1 VLIKACINGARRPN
15 AHPALPTTPIT
26 LAWSAAAAVR
36 AGAGAIHFHVRGP
49 DLEQSLQPQDV
60 ARCMTAVRGAVGTV
74 PVGISTLLS
83 ILRDPGVRLATVS
96 KWTVLPD
103 FASVNFNEAGSP
115 DLAKLLIDKGVGVE
129 AGLFDRAAAETF
141 VKSGLATRCLRIL
154 LEPRGADVAAAV
166 RSADEMI
173 TVLDG
178 AAISPTKL
186 PRLLHGSNATAWG
199 VIDEAIKRGY
209 DTRAGLEDILVMPDG
224 TPAVDNA
231 SILVEAVRRV
241 EQSLRRA

>member
-1 VLIKACINGARRPN
+1 VLIKACINGARRPD
-15 AHPALPTTPIT
+15 AHPALPTTPIA

-49 DLEQSLQPQDV
+49 DLEQSLQPEDV
-60 ARCMTAVRGAVGTV
+60 ARCMMAVRGAVGSV
-74 PVGISTLLS
+74 PVGVSTLLS
-83 ILRDPGVRLATVS
+83 ILKDPAARLAVVS
-96 KWTVLPD
+96 TWTVLPD

-129 AGLFDRAAAETF
+129 AGLFDRAAADTF

-154 LEPRGADVAAAV
+154 LEPRGADVAAAI

-173 TVLDG
+173 AVLDRAG
-178 AAISPTKL
+178 ISPSTL

-199 VIDEAIKRGY
+199 VIDEASKRGY
-209 DTRAGLEDILVMPDG
+209 DTRAGLEDVLVMPDG
-224 TPAVDNA
+224 TPAADNA

-241 EQSLRRA
+241 EQSPRRA